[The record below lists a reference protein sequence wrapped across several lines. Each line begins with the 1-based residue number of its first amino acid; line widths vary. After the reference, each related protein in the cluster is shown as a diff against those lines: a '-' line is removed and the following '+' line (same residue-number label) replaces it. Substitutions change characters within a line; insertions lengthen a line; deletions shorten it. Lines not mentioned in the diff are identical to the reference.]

1 MRRILFRG
9 KTVDTNEWI
18 EGSLVRAL
26 GYLVEDEKFFIIPED
41 ALYYNHGEF
50 DIVKEIRR
58 ETIGQYTG
66 LTDKNGTKIFEGD
79 ILRVVGCYFDVIYR
93 NSGFVWRD
101 MKLNKF
107 VNYADSDSNIEQFS
121 FVEVIDNIHDN
132 LKLLKGGKE

>member
-1 MRRILFRG
+1 MRGILFRG
-9 KTVDTNEWI
+9 KTVDTNEWM

-50 DIVKEIRR
+50 DIVKEVSR

-93 NSGFVWRD
+93 NGGFVWRD
-101 MKLNKF
+101 MRLNKF
-107 VNYADSDSNIEQFS
+107 VNYANSDSNIEQFS